1 MKCQIFRNKQFES
14 TDNETTCVI
23 NIPKQQQINLE
34 NQDLSS
40 VLATWVA

>member
-14 TDNETTCVI
+14 TDNETTCAI
-23 NIPKQQQINLE
+23 DIPKQQQINLE

-40 VLATWVA
+40 VLAAWVA